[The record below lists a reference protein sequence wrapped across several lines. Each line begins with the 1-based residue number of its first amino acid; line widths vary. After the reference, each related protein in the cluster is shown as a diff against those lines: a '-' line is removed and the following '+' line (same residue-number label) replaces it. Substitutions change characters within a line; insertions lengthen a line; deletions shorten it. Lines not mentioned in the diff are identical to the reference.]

1 MHPYTY
7 QLLAERG
14 WRRCGTYYYK
24 PDIKRS
30 CCKLWTHRMDVNGF
44 KIKKD
49 QRKTVRSVVEWLMHK
64 MDDKYKKNPEK
75 KLVSSKN

>member
-64 MDDKYKKNPEK
+64 MDDKYKKNPDK
-75 KLVSSKN
+75 KLVFSKN

>member
-64 MDDKYKKNPEK
+64 MDDKYKKNPDK

>member
-7 QLLAERG
+7 QVLAERG

-24 PDIKRS
+24 PDIKNA
-30 CCKLWTHRMDVNGF
+30 CCKLWTHRMDTNKF

-49 QRKTVRSVVEWLMHK
+49 QRKTVRQVADWLA
-64 MDDKYKKNPEK
+64 EK
-75 KLVSSKN
+75 TGDNKFK

>member
-1 MHPYTY
+1 
-7 QLLAERG
+7 
-14 WRRCGTYYYK
+14 
-24 PDIKRS
+24 
-30 CCKLWTHRMDVNGF
+30 MDVNGF

-64 MDDKYKKNPEK
+64 MDDKYKKNPDK

>member
-7 QLLAERG
+7 QVMAERG

-24 PDIKRS
+24 PDIKNG
-30 CCKLWTHRMDVNGF
+30 CCKLWTHRMDVNKF

-49 QRKTVRSVVEWLMHK
+49 QRKTVRQVVDWLADKVGDHK
-64 MDDKYKKNPEK
+64 NK
-75 KLVSSKN
+75 